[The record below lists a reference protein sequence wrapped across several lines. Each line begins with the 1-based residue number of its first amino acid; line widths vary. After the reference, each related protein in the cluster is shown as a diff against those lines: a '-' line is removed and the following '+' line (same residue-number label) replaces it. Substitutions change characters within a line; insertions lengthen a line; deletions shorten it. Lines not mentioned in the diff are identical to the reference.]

1 MIGTNKLAFSSLGV
15 GAFCVGFLGN
25 GIVGIYYEERKN
37 NELNLLGTCHSGYFD
52 SRLYSSTCRPQWFLL
67 VI

>member
-25 GIVGIYYEERKN
+25 DIAGTYYEQNN

-52 SRLYSSTCRPQWFLL
+52 SRLYSSTCRLQ
-67 VI
+67 